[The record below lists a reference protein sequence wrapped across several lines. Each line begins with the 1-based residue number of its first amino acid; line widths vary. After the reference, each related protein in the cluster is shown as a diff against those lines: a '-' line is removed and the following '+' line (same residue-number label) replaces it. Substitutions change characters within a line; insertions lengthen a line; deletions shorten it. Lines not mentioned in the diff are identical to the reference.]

1 MHCEIKKKKQ
11 LMFSNVHLTNRQ
23 IIEIKIFFS
32 DSNLVAILKTSMAQ
46 AAMETKTK
54 IVL

>member
-1 MHCEIKKKKQ
+1 
-11 LMFSNVHLTNRQ
+11 MFSNVHLTNQQ
-23 IIEIKIFFS
+23 IIEIKIIFFS
-32 DSNLVAILKTSMAQ
+32 ASNLVAILKTSMAQ